1 MRMLMKVQLPVEASN
16 AAIVGGTL
24 PQTIGKAMEDLKP
37 EAAYFF
43 VEGGK
48 RSAIFVFDMADPSQ
62 IAPVAEPFFQGAQAS
77 VDLTPVMTV
86 EDLQAGLD
94 QLQG

>member
-1 MRMLMKVQLPVEASN
+1 MLMKVQLPVEASN
-16 AAIVGGTL
+16 AAIVDGAL
-24 PQTIGKAMEDLKP
+24 PKTIGKAMDDLKP

-62 IAPVAEPFFQGAQAS
+62 IPVAAEPFFQGAAAS
-77 VDLTPVMTV
+77 VEITPVMTV
-86 EDLQAGLD
+86 EDLQTGLG